1 MGISEN
7 TREAARR
14 SVSESPH
21 RRAASVQKRRIGPS
35 ILRILRG
42 RIPVGGV
49 SIRVQLHFV
58 PRRRS
63 AGAHHTFLSIPP
75 GITLGQRG
83 ERSTSSKWRERG
95 GAHCRPGVRDTRVP
109 RALTASLSLLETNCQ
124 FHRQANCTWD
134 REILVTVIIRVISRV
149 RQLEHIKM

>member
-1 MGISEN
+1 MKYN
-7 TREAARR
+7 TGYPRTHVKHVDLYR
-14 SVSESPH
+14 SLLIG
-21 RRAASVQKRRIGPS
+21 AASVQKRRIGPS
-35 ILRILRG
+35 IFLRILRG

-109 RALTASLSLLETNCQ
+109 RALTASLSLLEP
-124 FHRQANCTWD
+124 
-134 REILVTVIIRVISRV
+134 TVNFTV
-149 RQLEHIKM
+149 RPIVRGTERY